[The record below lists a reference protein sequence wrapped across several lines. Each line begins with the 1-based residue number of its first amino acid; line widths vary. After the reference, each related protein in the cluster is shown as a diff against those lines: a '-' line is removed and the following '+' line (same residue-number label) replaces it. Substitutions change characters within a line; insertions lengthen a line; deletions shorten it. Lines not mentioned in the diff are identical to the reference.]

1 MEQSCVIWHST
12 LTQED
17 SDNLER
23 VQKNALRN
31 ILKERYSNYESSLK
45 LVCLTTLFQRREKLL
60 YNFGK
65 KCINIEQTKHLFIR
79 KKTDHPMK
87 KRTQETYE
95 VIHANTE
102 RLRNSTVPYIQR
114 LMNRKIM
121 NKE

>member
-1 MEQSCVIWHST
+1 MYNVKCGAVCMPPQ
-12 LTQED
+12 
-17 SDNLER
+17 
-23 VQKNALRN
+23 
-31 ILKERYSNYESSLK
+31 KERYSNYKSSLK
-45 LVCLTTLFQRREKLL
+45 LVCLTTLFHRREKLL

-102 RLRNSTVPYIQR
+102 KLRNSTVPFTET
-114 LMNRKIM
+114 N
-121 NKE
+121 E

>member
-1 MEQSCVIWHST
+1 MHTNCST
-12 LTQED
+12 LYVAQNTLQNTKDRTKTEEC
-17 SDNLER
+17 L
-23 VQKNALRN
+23 KKY
-31 ILKERYSNYESSLK
+31 LKERYSNYENSLK
-45 LVCLTTLFQRREKLL
+45 LVGLETLFQRREKWL

-79 KKTDHPMK
+79 KKTDNPMK